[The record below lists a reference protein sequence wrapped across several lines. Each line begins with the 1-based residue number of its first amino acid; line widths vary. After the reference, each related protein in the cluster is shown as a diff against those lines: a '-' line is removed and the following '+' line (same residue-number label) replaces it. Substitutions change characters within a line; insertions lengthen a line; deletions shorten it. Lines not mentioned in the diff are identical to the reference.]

1 MSVGVELDVD
11 RIAAAVRER
20 PPVADLH
27 GGRFGEI
34 ATYLPGR
41 RVTGV
46 RVRPADITVGIVG
59 RYPAT
64 VAEMADAVRTAVGP
78 VDRPVHVAVMD
89 IKADTNTNTTD
100 RTASA
105 SEDQVAVG
113 SARRMP

>member
-1 MSVGVELDVD
+1 VSVDVELDVD
-11 RIAAAVRER
+11 RIAAAVRGCS
-20 PPVADLH
+20 PVADLH

-59 RYPAT
+59 HYPAT
-64 VAEMADAVRTAVGP
+64 VFEMADAVRAAIGP

-89 IKADTNTNTTD
+89 IESDTNTTD
-100 RTASA
+100 RTASSSA
-105 SEDQVAVG
+105 DPVAVG